1 LGACADVENED
12 LLRLR
17 AGYSK
22 LWKGRSWM
30 TRMEKLIKHLEHSVQ
45 DTEKLECG
53 EILEP
58 AVFIGYV
65 CLQCIIHDISTLV
78 EEPIYLQPSS

>member
-1 LGACADVENED
+1 MIGNLV
-12 LLRLR
+12 
-17 AGYSK
+17 
-22 LWKGRSWM
+22 
-30 TRMEKLIKHLEHSVQ
+30 HSVQ
-45 DTEKLECG
+45 DTEKLEYG

-58 AVFIGYV
+58 AVFIGNV